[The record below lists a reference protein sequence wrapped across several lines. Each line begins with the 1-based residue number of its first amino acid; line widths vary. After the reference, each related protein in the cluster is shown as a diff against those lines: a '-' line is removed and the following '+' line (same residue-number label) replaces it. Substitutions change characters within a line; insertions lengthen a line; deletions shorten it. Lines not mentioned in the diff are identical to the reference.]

1 MRNLAE
7 DLDECGSD
15 AERRLVRKLRREAG
29 LERSDQ
35 SVWTAYEYHDGGAH
49 HDRALVSLGR
59 SPGDVLLASASRAG
73 QYADR
78 RGTGYWILERLGGDE
93 GNHVLRISCALDEG
107 EN

>member
-29 LERSDQ
+29 IERSEP
-35 SVWTAYEYHDGGAH
+35 SVWTAHEYHDRGEH
-49 HDRALVSLGR
+49 YDRALVALGR
-59 SPGDVLLASASRAG
+59 SPGDVLFSSALRAG
-73 QYADR
+73 AYADR

-93 GNHVLRISCALDEG
+93 GNHVLRIACSLDE
-107 EN
+107 N